1 MYRITGEQYWRDRG
15 WEMFTAVQAH
25 TSTVFGNSAIDDV
38 TKGAPELKVCLLPCL
53 VIPRCYY
60 QVCSC

>member
-38 TKGAPELKVCLLPCL
+38 TKGAPELKVCSIVL
-53 VIPRCYY
+53 
-60 QVCSC
+60 SC